1 MANVNILNL
10 PVATALDGSEYTPI
24 VQGLGNDATTRRVQ
38 VGLISGG
45 PAASSQSANTV
56 YSGPAAGIA
65 EVATFR
71 ALVAADIPLSTLNI
85 NGLAALD
92 DIAVNA
98 DYLIAYDAGSGLNKK
113 ILPDQIG
120 KPFVILATGQSNFVN
135 NPAYSWEPS
144 DNVFL
149 WNFSGVDGNIG
160 TAFEALDG
168 TEINVTWRFASEL
181 AKAKPTQRVY
191 IINISFG
198 GQNISHWMAGATAP
212 DVFQNIL
219 DNITPALAAI
229 GVDKIDMFMW
239 WQGESDAGAPTT
251 YVADFETVMSR
262 FEGETWFPL
271 NTPTVVFGITNEAN
285 TGVPA
290 YGAFSN
296 YLQTCVNGDPDMRQF
311 VYPAS
316 FPQSYWDAGSSYIH
330 MTAEGYDLAG
340 RMAFDEWS
348 HGTGRKTLPN
358 IVVGPE
364 SLDVGIGAVNPL
376 YRIDADKDNPT
387 RGIMVRL
394 LNSASAA
401 QTGSQIEMAEAG
413 VGSITIGKPA
423 ASNSFVI
430 WNGRTITTD
439 GTQLLNL
446 FGNGY
451 LGIGSGITTPGN
463 PLDVVA
469 DDPARGIVARLRNS
483 TSAGVGSQLHFS
495 AAGVGNWVIGQPAN
509 TDAFSVWSG
518 RDALT
523 DGTEILHL
531 TSSVLRSGAND
542 QVALGTTT
550 VGFSD
555 LHLATGGV
563 INWANSNVTL
573 TQSAGLLTLAGQL
586 AGTAATG
593 PASNFKVTTD
603 SASVQVSRLEGDR
616 ATPTDGDAIYQSF
629 YLSDDGGTQTEFV
642 RFTARALDVTDTTE
656 DGDFTIGLMVGGTLT
671 NKLFLDNASLRPI
684 TNDSLSLGD
693 ATRGWSDLNLATG
706 ALINFANSNYTLTH
720 SSGLLT
726 ASGPI
731 AVSATAAAIYSGSGS
746 PESVVAAAAGSI
758 YLNTAG
764 GTDTSLYTKGSG
776 SGNTG
781 WIAVDNV

>member
-120 KPFVILATGQSNFVN
+120 KPFVILATGQSNFVQH
-135 NPAYSWEPS
+135 PSYSWEPS
-144 DNVFL
+144 DNAFL

-531 TSSVLRSGAND
+531 TSS
-542 QVALGTTT
+542 
-550 VGFSD
+550 
-555 LHLATGGV
+555 
-563 INWANSNVTL
+563 
-573 TQSAGLLTLAGQL
+573 LLTLAGQF

-656 DGDFTIGLMVGGTLT
+656 DGDFTIALAINGVLTSKIFLGGTT
-671 NKLFLDNASLRPI
+671 FRPV
-684 TNDSLSLGD
+684 TNDDVALGD
-693 ATRGWSDLNLATG
+693 ATRGFADLHLATG

-746 PESVVAAAAGSI
+746 PESVVTAAAGSI

-776 SGNTG
+776 AGNTG